1 MECFG
6 GNESVI
12 DFCSKQCYILVNFN
26 NQQQFDV
33 GISVTIFEAGI
44 FLLDASAIFAILNLM
59 KKKNSNALD
68 LIIYIGW
75 AVVISLIITVIVN
88 RGSIFKKPEPLSLA
102 QVATLIKEKKVTA
115 VEINGEQIKL
125 TLDKEER
132 TATKETNTSFTE
144 TISRFGVT
152 PEELSALNITVKSQ
166 KTFGNTLLRILPLF
180 SPIILFL
187 LIMWFL
193 NKSMQGGGGGAMK
206 AFSFGQ
212 SKAKLAGD
220 KDKKVTFNEVAGNK
234 TAKNEL
240 REVVEFLKTP
250 EKFFKVGA
258 KIPKGVLLVGSP
270 GTGKTLLARAVAGE
284 AGVAFF
290 HLSGSEF
297 VEMFVGV
304 GASRV
309 RDLFDMARKTA
320 PAIIFIDEID
330 AVGRSRGVGI
340 GGGNDEREQTLNQI
354 LVEMDGFEPQD
365 KLVVIAATNREDVLD
380 PALLRPGRFD
390 RRVFL
395 DVPDRK
401 DRKDILEIHAKNK
414 PLEEGIDLSVV
425 ARRTS
430 GFSGADL
437 ESLMNEAAIKAARR
451 ESTTISLEDILSS
464 VDKVLIGPERLNHLH
479 TEHERKLVAYH
490 EAGHALLATMLPDA
504 DPVHRVSIVQRGNAG
519 GYTMKLPLEEKK
531 LRTRA
536 EYLDDIVMALGGYV
550 TEKLVFGDV
559 TTGPS
564 GDIEHVTK
572 LARAMVSQFGMS
584 DELGPVAYEVMNSHS
599 IYADV
604 NKTSY
609 AEKTLQTIDNE
620 VSKIMQTSLKRAEE
634 VITKNRHLLDIIAN
648 ELMDKETL
656 EQEEYEAL
664 LAQHGIVFK
673 KVE

>member
-1 MECFG
+1 
-6 GNESVI
+6 
-12 DFCSKQCYILVNFN
+12 
-26 NQQQFDV
+26 
-33 GISVTIFEAGI
+33 
-44 FLLDASAIFAILNLM
+44 M

-75 AVVISLIITVIVN
+75 AVVISLVITLIVN
-88 RGSIFKKPEPLSLA
+88 RGSMFAKPERLSLA
-102 QVATLIKEKKVTA
+102 EVATLIKEDKVSKI
-115 VEINGEQIKL
+115 EINGEDIVL
-125 TLDKEER
+125 TVGKEEQR
-132 TATKETNTSFTE
+132 ATKEANTSFTE
-144 TISRFGVT
+144 TISRFAVT
-152 PEELSALNITVKSQ
+152 PEQLSKLDITVKSQ

-193 NKSMQGGGGGAMK
+193 SKSMQGGGGAMK

-212 SKAKLAGD
+212 SKAKLAGE

-354 LVEMDGFEPQD
+354 LVEMDGFEPKE

-414 PLEEGIDLSVV
+414 PLEEGIDLAVV

-451 ESTTISLEDILSS
+451 ESSTISLEDILSS

-490 EAGHALLATMLPDA
+490 EAGHALLATLLPDA

-536 EYLDDIVMALGGYV
+536 EYFDDITMTLGGYV

-559 TTGPS
+559 STGPS
-564 GDIEHVTK
+564 GDLENVTNV
-572 LARAMVSQFGMS
+572 ARAMVSRFGMS
-584 DELGPVAYEVMNSHS
+584 DTLGPVAYEVVNSHS
-599 IYADV
+599 IYADR
-604 NKTSY
+604 TQTAY
-609 AEKTLQTIDNE
+609 AEKTLQTIDAE
-620 VSKIMQTSLKRAEE
+620 VTRIITDALARAEKLVKE
-634 VITKNRHLLDIIAN
+634 NKNLLDIIAN
-648 ELMDKETL
+648 ELLDKETL

-664 LAQHGIVFK
+664 LSQHGIVFK